1 VKGGALLSH
10 ADDLHQSCSDLERS
24 NQAIAERIS
33 LFRQALLDNNLNLEN
48 QILQLKKL

>member
-1 VKGGALLSH
+1 MKGGALLSQ
-10 ADDLHQSCSDLERS
+10 AVDLHQSSDLERS

>member
-1 VKGGALLSH
+1 MKGGALLSQ
-10 ADDLHQSCSDLERS
+10 ADDLHQSYSDLERS